1 MKSPF
6 KRDAERRETLPE
18 KGRPVAKSQARS
30 VRRFVL
36 QVIRKPARFRR
47 TIISAGRVRR

>member
-18 KGRPVAKSQARS
+18 KGRPVAESQARS
-30 VRRFVL
+30 VPRFVL
-36 QVIRKPARFRR
+36 QVLRKPARFRR
-47 TIISAGRVRR
+47 TIILAGRARR